1 VTSNQTVIAI
11 QNLTKTYRG
20 GLLGNRSIA
29 ALRQVSLETYRGE
42 VFGLLGPNGA
52 GKTTLIKILLG
63 VIRASGGSARV
74 FGHPAGSIAARSHV
88 GYLPESLRIDRH
100 HTARTALVF
109 YGGMSRLDRPTIAKR
124 SPELLRL
131 VGLEGRDR
139 ESVRRFSKGMYQRLG
154 LAQALLHDPD
164 LLILDEPTDGL
175 DPVGRSEVRRL
186 LLELKGRG
194 KTIFLN
200 SHILQE
206 VELVCDRVAIMASGQ
221 IRGVGTIDDL
231 TEQLGNRTVRLE
243 LAATWSDDQVRHV
256 LSEAIGVSDPSAA
269 DTQSPAPLQMVR
281 IGNHTWRVNIPWRDQ
296 ASIDRLVDR
305 LRQADISIL
314 SLTTPKRTLED
325 VFLSLVGSV
334 PIDQELGA
342 PLLDAGSL
350 DARLD
355 LDRNTAE
362 GVPDRTAAAML
373 SSTDNDPQQRDRQQR
388 SPVGQVSPVRGGTS

>member
-1 VTSNQTVIAI
+1 
-11 QNLTKTYRG
+11 
-20 GLLGNRSIA
+20 
-29 ALRQVSLETYRGE
+29 
-42 VFGLLGPNGA
+42 
-52 GKTTLIKILLG
+52 
-63 VIRASGGSARV
+63 
-74 FGHPAGSIAARSHV
+74 
-88 GYLPESLRIDRH
+88 
-100 HTARTALVF
+100 
-109 YGGMSRLDRPTIAKR
+109 
-124 SPELLRL
+124 
-131 VGLEGRDR
+131 
-139 ESVRRFSKGMYQRLG
+139 
-154 LAQALLHDPD
+154 
-164 LLILDEPTDGL
+164 LILDEPTDGL

>member
-1 VTSNQTVIAI
+1 MSSSEAVIAI
-11 QNLTKTYRG
+11 EKLTKTYRG

-29 ALRQVSLETYRGE
+29 ALRQVSLETHRGE

-63 VIRASGGSARV
+63 VIRSSGGSARV
-74 FGHPAGSIAARSHV
+74 FGFPAGSIAARSCV

-100 HTARTALVF
+100 HTARSALTF
-109 YGGMSRLDRPTIAKR
+109 YGGMSRLDHQTIRER

-206 VELVCDRVAIMASGQ
+206 VELVCDRVAVMASGQ
-221 IRGVGTIDDL
+221 IRGIGTIDDL
-231 TEQLGNRTVRLE
+231 TEQLGNRQVKLE
-243 LAATWSDDQVRHV
+243 LATELTDEQVRQLLLGVDGASQLLRLASGV
-256 LSEAIGVSDPSAA
+256 LRVGV
-269 DTQSPAPLQMVR
+269 T
-281 IGNHTWRVNIPWRDQ
+281 WRDQ
-296 ASIDRLVDR
+296 ATNDRMVDR
-305 LRQADISIL
+305 LRQAGISIL
-314 SLTTPKRTLED
+314 SLTTPRRTLED
-325 VFLSLVGSV
+325 VFLSLVGSLPV
-334 PIDQELGA
+334 DQELGLPLA
-342 PLLDAGSL
+342 EQSTADEQRDDDLLDSESAV
-350 DARLD
+350 
-355 LDRNTAE
+355 N
-362 GVPDRTAAAML
+362 AAA
-373 SSTDNDPQQRDRQQR
+373 
-388 SPVGQVSPVRGGTS
+388 VSARGTG